1 MMINQFLIV
10 GKVLFK
16 DHIINT
22 LLTIDNG
29 EHTIPVLVGNNV
41 MYELGID
48 GIDPGDMVA
57 VKGKLEY
64 SNGVKLYVDK
74 ISLILKGNEK

>member
-41 MYELGID
+41 MYELGVHE
-48 GIDPGDMVA
+48 IDPGDMVA